1 MFKKVL
7 LPMGLLLFV
16 SNVLYAFDTGTFHGK
31 VIDGFGKPII
41 AVDVVSSS
49 DSSRAKAIS
58 DQTGNFVVNYHA
70 GNIKLTFKKDGYVPF
85 NIPLSLDEAS
95 ELSLGD
101 ITLWKIPPK
110 GGLFVVGSSDY
121 AEINATEY
129 YSESSSKERQF
140 YVKGSPTVIKSR
152 EFKIIDFQT
161 DSPLVTGKTL
171 YSINSKGSMGSIT
184 FYPSQK
190 YNLNQAGDTYSKI
203 ADNVGMRKINL
214 PPGRYFYCVGE
225 ITIRSK
231 SGLGF
236 YFEITS

>member
-31 VIDGFGKPII
+31 VIDGFGKPVI
-41 AVDVVSSS
+41 AVDVVTSS
-49 DSSRAKAIS
+49 DSSRSKAIS
-58 DQTGNFVVNYHA
+58 DQSGNFAVSYHT
-70 GNIKLTFKKDGYVPF
+70 GNIKITFKKDGYVPF

-95 ELSLGD
+95 DLSLGD
-101 ITLWKIPPK
+101 ITLWKVPPR
-110 GGLFVVGSSDY
+110 GGLFVVGSGDY
-121 AEINATEY
+121 AEISTTEY

-140 YVKGSPTVIKSR
+140 FVRGSPTVIKSR

-161 DSPLVTGKTL
+161 DSPMVTGKTL
-171 YSINSKGSMGSIT
+171 YCVNSKGSMGCIT
-184 FYPSQK
+184 FYPTQK
-190 YNLNQAGDTYSKI
+190 YNLNRADDAYSKI

-225 ITIRSK
+225 LTIRSK

-236 YFEITS
+236 YFEISS

>member
-1 MFKKVL
+1 MLKKML
-7 LPMGLLLFV
+7 LPMGLLLFF
-16 SNVLYAFDTGTFHGK
+16 SNILYAFDTGTFHGK
-31 VIDGFGKPII
+31 VIDGFGKPVI

-49 DSSRAKAIS
+49 DSSRSKAIS
-58 DQTGNFVVNYHA
+58 DQSGNFAVSYHT
-70 GNIKLTFKKDGYVPF
+70 GNIKITFKKDGYVPF

-95 ELSLGD
+95 DLSLGD

-214 PPGRYFYCVGE
+214 P
-225 ITIRSK
+225 
-231 SGLGF
+231 
-236 YFEITS
+236 